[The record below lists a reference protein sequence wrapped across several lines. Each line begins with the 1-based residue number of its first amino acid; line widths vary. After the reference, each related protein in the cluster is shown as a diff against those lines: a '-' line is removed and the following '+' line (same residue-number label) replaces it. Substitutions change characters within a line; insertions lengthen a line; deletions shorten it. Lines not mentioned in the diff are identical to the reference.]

1 MARGFCERGRLRLSM
16 VLWVTSA
23 MFASPALALNVR
35 VESIRINDQAVDQA
49 PAVIVISAQVPQGE
63 RRTLRKEDVFA
74 AGFELVAPAMTLIV
88 LRSDNGNRIL
98 LEPGAR
104 LRVADITATG
114 ERYLLRRGS
123 ILFEVVRALSFFN
136 VEFEEKFVAQVRGTR
151 FRVTGKED
159 GTFTCEVL
167 EGRLVVQRP
176 ENIRLGRAERIVSAT
191 TPVALD
197 QNGKRIAQWSEA
209 DIAATR
215 SFADLKDAQ
224 RYLTEKTEQARS
236 DSLERA
242 LVLGALFAEGGKQ
255 SVALAIYTQAE
266 EDLPRE
272 TPASPQLAELYV
284 GKAQLLARMNRAQEA
299 LAYYDL
305 ARRVYN
311 ALYTPDTSREI
322 ARVLT
327 GEAEVHTKLE
337 RYDVA
342 AEKYNEAI
350 AVETRF
356 SLGAETPRIRRN
368 IEALEKLHRL
378 APKKVPPPRDYRFAV
393 PLDDPLPRD
402 AR

>member
-1 MARGFCERGRLRLSM
+1 M

-176 ENIRLGRAERIVSAT
+176 ENIRLGRAERTVSAT

-197 QNGKRIAQWSEA
+197 QNGKRIAQWTEV

-255 SVALAIYTQAE
+255 SMALATYTQAE

-272 TPASPQLAELYV
+272 TPGSPQLAELYM

-305 ARRVYN
+305 ARRVYGLRLN
-311 ALYTPDTSREI
+311 NGGY
-322 ARVLT
+322 VQLT
-327 GEAEVHTKLE
+327 GLVSRFLGVLVRAEMRDAFVFLGDPTL
-337 RYDVA
+337 
-342 AEKYNEAI
+342 AE
-350 AVETRF
+350 
-356 SLGAETPRIRRN
+356 GAERLYVTKSWRLTAGLRFPIN
-368 IEALEKLHRL
+368 QFIVGKAEYLHNGEYGG
-378 APKKVPPPRDYRFAV
+378 VPTIANDVFTTSLV
-393 PLDDPLPRD
+393 MSWGK
-402 AR
+402 